1 MAPDFPLFH
10 GSSVLRIHW
19 NPCSHIRH
27 WQVVMAAVLH
37 SEQPVHY
44 GKVWEV
50 RWKHGIS
57 VFWTLAS
64 CDRRVEQY
72 TIQSVTLICNV
83 MGGWL
88 QLHYCTQHC
97 HGSDVAH
104 TLTIKLS
111 PPSPGQPSPR
121 SIVVISLNN
130 HFEQFLSKQHLFC
143 TSHFL
148 PFVITT
154 FDTS

>member
-1 MAPDFPLFH
+1 MIFRFTGTH
-10 GSSVLRIHW
+10 VLNFGI
-19 NPCSHIRH
+19 
-27 WQVVMAAVLH
+27 
-37 SEQPVHY
+37 
-44 GKVWEV
+44 GKLSWLQCCTLNNQCTMVKFGEV
-50 RWKHGIS
+50 RWKHGSS

-72 TIQSVTLICNV
+72 TIPSVSLICNV

-88 QLHYCTQHC
+88 QAPLLCC

-111 PPSPGQPSPR
+111 PPSPGQPSPS